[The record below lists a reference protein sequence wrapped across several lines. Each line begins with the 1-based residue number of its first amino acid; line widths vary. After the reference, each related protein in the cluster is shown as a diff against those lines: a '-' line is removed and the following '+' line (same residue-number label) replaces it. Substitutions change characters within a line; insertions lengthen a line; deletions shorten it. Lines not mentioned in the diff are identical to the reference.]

1 MSINSIWILSIHLRY
16 TGTIYLCFQA
26 TGRQRK
32 FEICQRSH
40 RILVDKVKFNPNDI
54 IFDPNI
60 LTIATG
66 IEEHNSYGVDF
77 IMATKDIKVVH
88 VLLLQLYIVL
98 YMFILLMILCKY
110 LLLMWTFLY
119 RRICLEPESVEV
131 YPISRFLS
139 EAWRQFERPCIASSC
154 ITP

>member
-1 MSINSIWILSIHLRY
+1 MSINSIWILSIYLRY
-16 TGTIYLCFQA
+16 TGIIYLCFQA

-32 FEICQRSH
+32 FEICQRSY

-110 LLLMWTFLY
+110 YFWCEHFCTGEFAWSQSKWGCIQFLVFFP
-119 RRICLEPESVEV
+119 RHGGS
-131 YPISRFLS
+131 SRGH
-139 EAWRQFERPCIASSC
+139 A
-154 ITP
+154 